1 MPEIRKAILS
11 SCKSGLNHKP
21 VLLVPRRIIIAY
33 WLIPAEPAHSF
44 FQGVI
49 NDLAC
54 RYNAPVF
61 EPHVT
66 VHVGSNRADAAE
78 TAVSEAA
85 RSCKLIKLKAVEIGH
100 SSEFIKTLFVQFA
113 LNADLRQLS
122 EIIGNAAQGSAH
134 YELRPHLSLLYKG
147 MLWAERR
154 ELASSINVPFPEVN
168 FDVLRAVRCISP
180 TRTRA
185 DVEAW
190 HVVTTKKLC
199 G

>member
-1 MPEIRKAILS
+1 
-11 SCKSGLNHKP
+11 
-21 VLLVPRRIIIAY
+21 VPRRIIIAY

-44 FQGVI
+44 FQRVI
-49 NDLAC
+49 NDLAR
-54 RYNAPVF
+54 RYDAPLF

-66 VHVGSNRADAAE
+66 VHFGSNRADAAE
-78 TAVSEAA
+78 SAISQATRV
-85 RSCKLIKLKAVEIGH
+85 CKLMKLKALEIGH

-113 LNADLRQLS
+113 LNTDLRQLN
-122 EIIGNAAQGSAH
+122 EIIRDAAQDSSH
-134 YELRPHLSLLYKG
+134 YELKPHLSLLYKG
-147 MLWAERR
+147 MPSAERR

-180 TRTRA
+180 TRTRV

-190 HVVTTKKLC
+190 RVVATKKLC